1 MKFYIIFLFI
11 FTNNVYANCLS
22 DLDFEIKNQLNMKSF
37 SDQLTITNKSN
48 KAIVIWEIGIY
59 NNKGQKM
66 ETIIGRLIEP
76 FNLDIYALSKGNLAT
91 KLIKYYEISCF
102 NWSDKIKKT
111 ELNYRYKFDT
121 TGILKIK
128 IYRPKSLR

>member
-1 MKFYIIFLFI
+1 MRYLIIFLI
-11 FTNNVYANCLS
+11 FFNSKALANCTS
-22 DLDFEIKNQLNMKSF
+22 DLDFEIKNQLNMKSV

-48 KAIVIWEIGIY
+48 KAIAIWEISIY
-59 NNKGQKM
+59 NNIGQKM

-76 FNLDIYALSKGNLAT
+76 FNLDVYDLSKGNLAT
-91 KLIKYYEISCF
+91 KLINYYEISCF

-111 ELNYRYKFDT
+111 ELNDRYKFDT
-121 TGILKIK
+121 TGIPKIK